1 MASKRKCIKAQ
12 SLDIPWLLHQ
22 RDKVFMRAWEKHRPN
37 YQYGSD
43 ALSNVYVGWKL
54 ARELARIRS
63 KKKFGGVFK

>member
-1 MASKRKCIKAQ
+1 MTTKRKRIKAQ
-12 SLDIPWLLHQ
+12 HTLLPHEK
-22 RDKVFMRAWEKHRPN
+22 DKVFLRAWAKHRPN
-37 YQYGSD
+37 YLYGSD